1 MPKFLFA
8 YHGGHLPEGAE
19 AVVGPQ
25 WKAWM
30 DGLGAQ
36 GLDRGGPLK
45 PTRTLAAGGA
55 VADTDRAREITG
67 YSVIMAAD
75 FDEALAIAKR
85 CPQTRAPHV
94 DGTIEIAELME
105 M

>member
-8 YHGGHLPEGAE
+8 YHGGHLPDGAE
-19 AVVGPQ
+19 AIVGPQ
-25 WKAWM
+25 WAAWM
-30 DGLGAQ
+30 DGLGEK

-45 PTRTLAAGGA
+45 PTQTLSAGGVLA
-55 VADTDRAREITG
+55 QTDPAREVTG
-67 YSVIMAAD
+67 YSVIEAAD
-75 FDEALAIAKR
+75 FEEALAIAKR
-85 CPQTRAPHV
+85 CPQTRAPHR

>member
-8 YHGGHLPEGAE
+8 YHGGHLPDGAE
-19 AVVGPQ
+19 EVVGPQ

-36 GLDRGGPLK
+36 GLDRGGPLH
-45 PTRTLAAGGA
+45 PTRTLRAGG
-55 VADTDRAREITG
+55 VVDQTDPAREVTG
-67 YSVIMAAD
+67 YSVIEAAD
-75 FDEALAIAKR
+75 FDAALEIAKR

-94 DGTIEIAELME
+94 NGTIEICELMD